1 MTQTKLKKRLSLSVR
16 FARKPRDMEALLA
29 WIAPEEDGYQD
40 SPKQTLV
47 DRVFKLSNEEYDDFA
62 SDMLKPRDWINGG
75 GFLHSTNET
84 HIAIAIES
92 EGRQTLYLDPSGHN
106 YGRYVGIAA

>member
-1 MTQTKLKKRLSLSVR
+1 MTKTKLKNRLALSVR
-16 FARKPRDMEALLA
+16 FARKPRDMSELLA
-29 WIAPEEDGYQD
+29 WIAPDENGNRD

-62 SDMLKPRDWINGG
+62 SDMLKSRDWINGG
-75 GFLHSTNET
+75 GFLRATNET

>member
-1 MTQTKLKKRLSLSVR
+1 MTQTKLESRLALSVR
-16 FARKPRDMEALLA
+16 FARKPKDMEELLA
-29 WIAPEEDGYQD
+29 WIAPDEDGYQD

-47 DRVFKLSNEEYDDFA
+47 DRVFTLSNAEYDDFA
-62 SDMLKPRDWINGG
+62 SDMLMARDWINGG
-75 GFLHSTNET
+75 GTLPSAQVT

-92 EGRQTLYLDPSGHN
+92 DGRPTLYLDPSGHN